1 MPAALIRGRREIVAD
16 HDAPLVDFWGAI
28 RGTVAPP
35 YPQVLEA
42 LAALR
47 AAERPGALL
56 STAPRRAAAVA
67 RRLGHP
73 GVPPAA
79 YDGLVTASPTAR
91 CCDAP
96 LGCSASPRTVAPW

>member
-16 HDAPLVDFWGAI
+16 HDAPLVDVWGVI
-28 RGTVAPP
+28 RGTVAP

-47 AAERPGALL
+47 AAGRPVALL
-56 STAPRRAAAVA
+56 SNALRHAAAVT

-91 CCDAP
+91 CCNAP
-96 LGCSASPRTVAPW
+96 PGCSVSPRTVAPW